1 MSDCPNAEIR
11 DLLPDFVHGTL
22 AGAERAPV
30 DSHLASC
37 ADCTSEVSL
46 LRAARGALSA
56 AAPSVDVARIV
67 RALPA
72 PPSPA
77 AEPAVPGVVSIEEAR
92 RARRAPTRVAGWWRA
107 AAVLLVA
114 AGATTVALVQGGRS
128 GPSNATT
135 VAVAP
140 TGPTT
145 VRGGSS
151 PVTTPAVATAGL
163 SLAAGVSDL
172 SDDELVALLG
182 DIDGFDA
189 APATEPA
196 ALLPDMTGEGSE

>member
-22 AGAERAPV
+22 AGADRAPV
-30 DSHLASC
+30 ESHLASC

-56 AAPSVDVARIV
+56 GAPPVDVASIV
-67 RALPA
+67 RSLPA
-72 PPSPA
+72 PPSSVARPS
-77 AEPAVPGVVSIEEAR
+77 VPGVVSIEDAR
-92 RARRAPTRVAGWWRA
+92 RARNSPTRIAGWWRA

-114 AGATTVALVQGGRS
+114 AGATTVAVMKGGPP
-128 GPSNATT
+128 GPSNPTT
-135 VAVAP
+135 VVVAP
-140 TGPTT
+140 T
-145 VRGGSS
+145 
-151 PVTTPAVATAGL
+151 VTAPAVATAGL

-172 SDDELVALLG
+172 SDDDLVALLG
-182 DIDGFDA
+182 DIDDLDA

-196 ALLPDMTGEGSE
+196 TLLPDMTGEGSE

>member
-22 AGAERAPV
+22 AGTERAPV
-30 DSHLASC
+30 ESHLASC

-46 LRAARGALSA
+46 LRTVRGALA
-56 AAPSVDVARIV
+56 AGAPPVDVASVV

-72 PPSPA
+72 PPSSVVRPS
-77 AEPAVPGVVSIEEAR
+77 VPGVVSIEEAR
-92 RARRAPTRVAGWWRA
+92 RDRRAPARTVGWWRA

-114 AGATTVALVQGGRS
+114 AGATTVAVMQGGRS
-128 GPSNATT
+128 GSSEPP
-135 VAVAP
+135 P
-140 TGPTT
+140 TL
-145 VRGGSS
+145 VRPPG
-151 PVTTPAVATAGL
+151 VTAPAVATAGL

-172 SDDELVALLG
+172 SDDDLVALLG
-182 DIDGFDA
+182 DIDDLEA

>member
-30 DSHLASC
+30 ESHLASC

-46 LRAARGALSA
+46 LRTVRGALA
-56 AAPSVDVARIV
+56 AGAPPVDVASVV

-72 PPSPA
+72 PPSSVVRPS
-77 AEPAVPGVVSIEEAR
+77 VPGVVSIEEAR
-92 RARRAPTRVAGWWRA
+92 RDRRAPARTVGWWRA

-114 AGATTVALVQGGRS
+114 AGATTVAVMQGGRS
-128 GPSNATT
+128 RPSYPTT
-135 VAVAP
+135 VVVAP
-140 TGPTT
+140 TRPTGVAGGPPAATA
-145 VRGGSS
+145 
-151 PVTTPAVATAGL
+151 PAVATAGL

-172 SDDELVALLG
+172 SDDDLVALLG
-182 DIDGFDA
+182 DIDDLEA